1 MTTIEKR
8 SGKLSRRALLVSA
21 TALAVQAAFGKSV
34 QAANAPPDKFDFL
47 SKNGNSNCTK
57 QFLDSIA
64 TMPPGSRIQGSCCSP
79 MERTR
84 YVKQIEGLKKFQA
97 IAGIPPDPYDID
109 APLAAK
115 LLPYYD
121 LKLTPGEQKSYDY
134 AMANSAE
141 QGPCCCRC
149 WHWKVYGG
157 LGKLLIREHGFD
169 GKQVTEV
176 WDLSD
181 GCGGAG

>member
-1 MTTIEKR
+1 MPGVIEM
-8 SGKLSRRALLVSA
+8 SGKPSRRTILVSA
-21 TALAVQAAFGKSV
+21 TVLVAQAAFGKLA

-47 SKNGNSNCTK
+47 SKNGNSSCTK

-64 TMPPGSRIQGSCCSP
+64 TMPSGSRIQGSCCSP
-79 MERTR
+79 MERAR
-84 YVKQIEGLKKFQA
+84 YVKQVEGMKKYLA
-97 IAGIPPDPYDID
+97 IADIPPDPYDID
-109 APLAAK
+109 AALAAK

-121 LKLTPGEQKSYDY
+121 LALTPGEQKSYDY

-141 QGPCCCRC
+141 KGPCCCRC

-176 WDLSD
+176 WNFSD
-181 GCGGAG
+181 GCGGAD